1 MFATAVR
8 DHTAVLL
15 DKWSSLKMLLVSI
28 KQDMCLPG
36 NNHRV
41 CSSSYFYAC
50 VECTRLHLF

>member
-1 MFATAVR
+1 MFATAVCE
-8 DHTAVLL
+8 HTSVLL

-41 CSSSYFYAC
+41 CSSCFYDR